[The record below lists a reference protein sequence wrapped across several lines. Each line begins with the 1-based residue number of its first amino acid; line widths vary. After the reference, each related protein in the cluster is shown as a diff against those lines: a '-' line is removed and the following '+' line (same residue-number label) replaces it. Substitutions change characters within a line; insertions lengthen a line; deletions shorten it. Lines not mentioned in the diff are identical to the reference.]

1 MNKAYSRIVWENYP
15 SEATPLNE
23 QNLNKMD
30 AALDTID
37 GRVIT
42 FDTTKANQTDLLQSL
57 KNVTYNETTGLFTF
71 TWWNGT
77 TKTVDLNIEKIPVS
91 FSMSA
96 AGVITMTNTDGTT
109 YTADVSTLI
118 KLYTFNTSSDIR
130 FNTVTDASGN
140 KTITAVIVDGS
151 VTESKLQPNFLADC
165 RAQVSAA
172 TAQATKA
179 QSYAEGG
186 TGTRTGEDTDNAK
199 YYYEQTQAIS
209 PAYDGIAVITDSP
222 APLTLLQSKRGGF
235 NLTGVGGKWEQ
246 FTTSGKNK
254 LENGV
259 QDGSAYGVSVVRN
272 NDGSLTLNGTVSGNT
287 VVIGNIQT
295 GIYGAVQDQ
304 NDGVKHIE
312 NGEYISSNGG
322 IQSISVQIIGTN
334 LSSGITDLHTISGIG
349 RFTIDDTYAYNYVR
363 IVVSAGTYN
372 NVTIYPMIRLA
383 TETDP
388 TYEPYTG
395 GAPSPS
401 PDYPQSVNPVEIT
414 EIVEH
419 GFNWWDEEWESGAYS
434 YASDGS
440 KNPSPD
446 YIRSKNF
453 ISVIPDIEYS
463 VTKPTGKNIRIG
475 YYDADINYLS
485 QTARITD
492 QTTEFTTPT
501 DCQFI
506 TFDVSVVSSYN
517 HDICINI
524 SNPAKNGTYEPYHS
538 HTARLSNPIKLYG
551 KDDVKDEIVR
561 VDSGEFKIHR
571 KYGKIIFNGSETW
584 LKNTTSSDNY
594 LYYTRN
600 AALINNNL
608 VSPNA
613 IVYSDPPMDQI
624 GICYSLNYKV
634 LYANLGEVIGTN
646 TIEGFKTYLSNNP
659 MEVYYELA
667 EPYYEDIPVADQIAL
682 NSLET
687 FDTVTYLDV
696 DSEVKPTMSGEYG
709 VSKVGGYTLAAKQ
722 HEATTDSMFTVESGM
737 LCAII
742 DIA

>member
-272 NDGSLTLNGTVSGNT
+272 NDGSLTLNGTVSGN
-287 VVIGNIQT
+287 
-295 GIYGAVQDQ
+295 
-304 NDGVKHIE
+304 
-312 NGEYISSNGG
+312 
-322 IQSISVQIIGTN
+322 
-334 LSSGITDLHTISGIG
+334 L
-349 RFTIDDTYAYNYVR
+349 
-363 IVVSAGTYN
+363 
-372 NVTIYPMIRLA
+372 
-383 TETDP
+383 
-388 TYEPYTG
+388 
-395 GAPSPS
+395 
-401 PDYPQSVNPVEIT
+401 
-414 EIVEH
+414 
-419 GFNWWDEEWESGAYS
+419 W
-434 YASDGS
+434 GS
-440 KNPSPD
+440 T
-446 YIRSKNF
+446 RSK
-453 ISVIPDIEYS
+453 
-463 VTKPTGKNIRIG
+463 R
-475 YYDADINYLS
+475 
-485 QTARITD
+485 R
-492 QTTEFTTPT
+492 
-501 DCQFI
+501 C
-506 TFDVSVVSSYN
+506 
-517 HDICINI
+517 
-524 SNPAKNGTYEPYHS
+524 
-538 HTARLSNPIKLYG
+538 
-551 KDDVKDEIVR
+551 
-561 VDSGEFKIHR
+561 
-571 KYGKIIFNGSETW
+571 
-584 LKNTTSSDNY
+584 
-594 LYYTRN
+594 
-600 AALINNNL
+600 
-608 VSPNA
+608 
-613 IVYSDPPMDQI
+613 
-624 GICYSLNYKV
+624 
-634 LYANLGEVIGTN
+634 
-646 TIEGFKTYLSNNP
+646 
-659 MEVYYELA
+659 
-667 EPYYEDIPVADQIAL
+667 
-682 NSLET
+682 
-687 FDTVTYLDV
+687 
-696 DSEVKPTMSGEYG
+696 
-709 VSKVGGYTLAAKQ
+709 
-722 HEATTDSMFTVESGM
+722 
-737 LCAII
+737 
-742 DIA
+742 